1 MHHKCIIGTHKT
13 IKRKRASGT
22 VKYVIM
28 LICRSLQT
36 ATRQN
41 KVERGR
47 SSSNRFISRHGRVVR
62 IVERARVYVQRAAYV
77 YLTRSETK

>member
-1 MHHKCIIGTHKT
+1 MSHMHHRSIIGTDKT
-13 IKRKRASGT
+13 IKRNGASGT

-28 LICRSLQT
+28 LICRSSSEQ
-36 ATRQN
+36 
-41 KVERGR
+41 GR
-47 SSSNRFISRHGRVVR
+47 TKWKAIANRFIARHGRVVR